1 MKTFKILHWVPVIL
15 FVMAGQAWA
24 KPISV
29 VITLS
34 SGNDFPGFATKAD
47 DRNIYI
53 SQFEDGSAAAGYA
66 FSSMKGISW
75 GEPDDW
81 KKAKEYWDRR
91 DYANATKAFK
101 QAMEDYKGFA
111 SSPHPMMKDAIGAQA
126 VFYYMECLRRTGQF
140 AAMMEPYVQVQK
152 VNLGAKWQDQIK
164 LFQGWAHLAKGRW
177 RPLSFMMEVYEVKK
191 SQIPGID
198 DWTVAPNE
206 LPLVDSLNF
215 QHMAQ
220 VAYLRAISTEKL
232 SDEMAVK
239 FGELDPDAEAT
250 REERI
255 ALNRDITLMRGKALT
270 DYSRAYTINY
280 GAERGLALRSMHASL
295 KLIEKMPGFKEN
307 YTMQKEAY
315 GIAVLFNVLNP
326 SGLSTDLKHLLSKPV
341 EPEPEDK

>member
-1 MKTFKILHWVPVIL
+1 MKIFKLLRPLPVIL
-15 FVMAGQAWA
+15 IILAGQAGA

-29 VITLS
+29 TITHS
-34 SGNDFPGFATKAD
+34 DGNDFPGFATKAD

-53 SQFEDGSAAAGYA
+53 SQFEDGSAARGYA

-75 GEPDDW
+75 GEPEDW

-91 DYANATKAFK
+91 DYANATKAFQ

-126 VFYYMECLRRTGQF
+126 VFYYMECLRRTGKF
-140 AAMMEPYVQVQK
+140 AAMMEPYVKVQK

-177 RPLSFMMEVYEVKK
+177 RPLSFMMETYEVKK

-198 DWTVAPNE
+198 DYTVAPNE

-232 SDEMAVK
+232 SDEMAVRL
-239 FGELDPDAEAT
+239 GELDPDAEAT

-255 ALNRDITLMRGKALT
+255 VLNRDIGLMRGKALT

-280 GAERGLALRSMHASL
+280 GAERGLALRSMKGSL
-295 KLIEKMPGFKEN
+295 SLIEKMPGFKEN

-315 GIAVLFNVLNP
+315 GVAVLFNVLNP
-326 SGLSTDLKHLLSKPV
+326 SGLPTNLKHLLSKPV
-341 EPEPEDK
+341 EPEPEDN

>member
-1 MKTFKILHWVPVIL
+1 MKTFKFLRSLPVIL
-15 FVMAGQAWA
+15 IVLSGQAFA
-24 KPISV
+24 KPVSV
-29 VITLS
+29 SIARS
-34 SGNDFPGFATKAD
+34 DGNDFPGFATKAD

-66 FSSMKGISW
+66 FSSMKGVSW
-75 GEPDDW
+75 GQPDDW

-91 DYANATKAFK
+91 DYTNATVAFK

-111 SSPHPMMKDAIGAQA
+111 GSKHPMMQDNIGAQA
-126 VFYYMECLRRTGQF
+126 VFYYMECLRRTGKL
-140 AAMMEPYVQVQK
+140 ADMMEPYVQVQK
-152 VNLGAKWQDQIK
+152 VNLGAKWKDQIK
-164 LFQGWAHLAKGRW
+164 LFQGWEHLAKGRW
-177 RPLSFMMEVYEVKK
+177 RPLNFMMETYEVKK

-198 DWTVAPNE
+198 DYTVAPNE
-206 LPLVDSLNF
+206 MPLVDNLNF

-232 SDEMAVK
+232 AEGLTQKLA
-239 FGELDPDAEAT
+239 ELDPEAEAT

-255 ALNRDITLMRGKALT
+255 TLNRDIGLMRGRALT

-280 GAERGLALRSMHASL
+280 GAERGLALRSMLASL
-295 KLIEKMPGFKEN
+295 KLIEKMPQFKET

-326 SGLSTDLKHLLSKPV
+326 GGLPTSLKHLLTKPV
-341 EPEPEDK
+341 EPEEDES